1 MGIRV
6 YFLLFD
12 GGMAALFLFMGYR
25 FYKSQGRASRYIAGY
40 NTKTEKERQL
50 YDEAALCRCY
60 GRRIM
65 LWSTCFVV
73 GFIIDS
79 IILGVGIWVETL
91 LFVVALLYHIFDMHK
106 HAEAR
111 FKKQDV

>member
-1 MGIRV
+1 MGVRA

-12 GGMAALFLFMGYR
+12 GGMAALFLFMGYL

-40 NTKTEKERQL
+40 NTKRQL

-65 LWSTCFVV
+65 LWSICFVV

-79 IILGVGIWVETL
+79 IILGIGIWVETL

-106 HAEAR
+106 HAEVR